1 MTIDEL
7 AEFAGVDPK
16 VVYVWVL
23 RDRLPVRL
31 PCGDADCTGGTP
43 KYDIAPWDVANWWA
57 KFQTNYP
64 ELDPH
69 WPANMIGSMMFDKR
83 DRRC

>member
-7 AEFAGVDPK
+7 AEFAGVDARL
-16 VVYVWVL
+16 VYIWVL

-31 PCGDADCTGGTP
+31 PRGDTKHSGRAH
-43 KYDIAPWDVANWWA
+43 KYDIAPWDVARWWA

-64 ELDPH
+64 TLDPH

-83 DRRC
+83 DRRG